1 MTPPPDPSSLH
12 RSLLVHS
19 TRTRDE
25 QGSALVMALVMLT
38 VIGLMVGAAL
48 TYSSTSLRASN
59 NAIRPNRASLYAADS
74 AIQGAIEYI
83 RDNPEMS
90 SDVLSTTCIPG
101 FYRYTDPK
109 AGEVTVDACP
119 QNDSLIY
126 EGNFRAVL
134 LTLGETATD
143 GIHLGHNG
151 DVDIGGHVWSNSRI
165 DLENPTHMV
174 MKAGRVWAW
183 GSCNRPGNIE
193 MPPGV
198 AAVCNAS
205 TKPEFASGKP
215 KVALDPADPSLGHVA
230 DWQPAEA
237 APASFIQPAFPV
249 CSANSMTLQPGVYY
263 DGDEFS
269 TKLNACDNVTLSPGV
284 YYLNFPA
291 GKDEWGLDNN
301 VVGPACDA
309 GGQGVQIVF
318 ADSAHIKLSG
328 TLTLPCGRSAT
339 PTGPN
344 IALYGLKS
352 DIAGPGAQSYTLRP
366 SGATTASTPAFAP
379 LPATITTAA
388 TNYPQ
393 DGTTANVALPSA
405 ASASVVATGLD
416 QIGYPGGIPLKL
428 RIADQEDNNKATAS
442 ALVKARDG
450 STCTLALTRQQNMAI
465 ETKDVNCA
473 GFNAVAPFEVTYSV
487 QAGNQAVNGSL
498 DGVELTAA
506 SSRPDDQGPERMRR
520 QGTGRGRVLPA
531 HLAAEQR
538 QGQHGRPGGRLHPA
552 EHVRREVQQHR
563 QLQDRHGA
571 DCALCGHGHQ
581 PEPRRN
587 AGDR

>member
-1 MTPPPDPSSLH
+1 
-12 RSLLVHS
+12 
-19 TRTRDE
+19 
-25 QGSALVMALVMLT
+25 
-38 VIGLMVGAAL
+38 
-48 TYSSTSLRASN
+48 
-59 NAIRPNRASLYAADS
+59 
-74 AIQGAIEYI
+74 
-83 RDNPEMS
+83 MS
-90 SDVLSTTCIPG
+90 SDVLSTTCIPN

-143 GIHLGHNG
+143 GILWATTATSN
-151 DVDIGGHVWSNSRI
+151 IGGHVWSNSKI

-237 APASFIQPAFPV
+237 APASFMQPAFPV
-249 CSANSMTLQPGVYY
+249 CTADNMTLQPGVYY

-309 GGQGVQIVF
+309 SGQGVQIVF

-352 DIAGPGAQSYTLRP
+352 DIVGPGAQSYTLRP
-366 SGATTASTPAFAP
+366 VARPRRRRLRSHRLAGDDHEGRAP
-379 LPATITTAA
+379 
-388 TNYPQ
+388 NYPQ
-393 DGTTANVALPSA
+393 DGNDSKRCAAQDRVGFRRARPDSTKSAIPA
-405 ASASVVATGLD
+405 ASRSRCASRT
-416 QIGYPGGIPLKL
+416 KRTTTRRL
-428 RIADQEDNNKATAS
+428 RV
-442 ALVKARDG
+442 ALVKAARRLDVHRAADPATDHGHRDESRELRG
-450 STCTLALTRQQNMAI
+450 LQRRSHRSRSRTRYRQGTRRSTRA
-465 ETKDVNCA
+465 
-473 GFNAVAPFEVTYSV
+473 S
-487 QAGNQAVNGSL
+487 
-498 DGVELTAA
+498 TASSSTA
-506 SSRPDDQGPERMRR
+506 DASRPDDQGPERLRR

-552 EHVRREVQQHR
+552 EHVRRQVQQLR

-571 DCALCGHGHQ
+571 DSRDLWTPTSTRTSTA
-581 PEPRRN
+581 RR
-587 AGDR
+587 

>member
-1 MTPPPDPSSLH
+1 
-12 RSLLVHS
+12 
-19 TRTRDE
+19 
-25 QGSALVMALVMLT
+25 
-38 VIGLMVGAAL
+38 
-48 TYSSTSLRASN
+48 
-59 NAIRPNRASLYAADS
+59 
-74 AIQGAIEYI
+74 
-83 RDNPEMS
+83 MS
-90 SDVLSTTCIPG
+90 SDVLSTTCIPN

-151 DVDIGGHVWSNSRI
+151 DVDIGGHVWSNSKI

-249 CSANSMTLQPGVYY
+249 CTANSMTLQPGVYY

-309 GGQGVQIVF
+309 SGQGVQIVF

-366 SGATTASTPAFAP
+366 TWRDHGVDACVRTPARRRSRRP
-379 LPATITTAA
+379 PRTTRRTERLQTSRCPATRR
-388 TNYPQ
+388 
-393 DGTTANVALPSA
+393 LPS
-405 ASASVVATGLD
+405 SQPDSTRR
-416 QIGYPGGIPLKL
+416 GYPGGIPLKL
-428 RIADQEDNNKATAS
+428 RIAHREDNNKATAS
-442 ALVKARDG
+442 RTRQSRRRLDVHR
-450 STCTLALTRQQNMAI
+450 SPLTRQQNMAI

-487 QAGNQAVNGSL
+487 QAGNQAVNGQPRR
-498 DGVELTAA
+498 GRAHRRA
-506 SSRPDDQGPERMRR
+506 SRPDDQGPERMRR

-563 QLQDRHGA
+563 QLQDRHCA
-571 DCALCGHGHQ
+571 DCAICGHRHQ
-581 PEPRRN
+581 PEPRRH
-587 AGDR
+587 ARDR

>member
-1 MTPPPDPSSLH
+1 M
-12 RSLLVHS
+12 
-19 TRTRDE
+19 
-25 QGSALVMALVMLT
+25 
-38 VIGLMVGAAL
+38 
-48 TYSSTSLRASN
+48 
-59 NAIRPNRASLYAADS
+59 
-74 AIQGAIEYI
+74 
-83 RDNPEMS
+83 
-90 SDVLSTTCIPG
+90 
-101 FYRYTDPK
+101 
-109 AGEVTVDACP
+109 
-119 QNDSLIY
+119 
-126 EGNFRAVL
+126 
-134 LTLGETATD
+134 
-143 GIHLGHNG
+143 
-151 DVDIGGHVWSNSRI
+151 
-165 DLENPTHMV
+165 
-174 MKAGRVWAW
+174 
-183 GSCNRPGNIE
+183 
-193 MPPGV
+193 
-198 AAVCNAS
+198 
-205 TKPEFASGKP
+205 
-215 KVALDPADPSLGHVA
+215 
-230 DWQPAEA
+230 
-237 APASFIQPAFPV
+237 QPAFPV
-249 CSANSMTLQPGVYY
+249 CTANNMTLQPGVYY

-269 TKLNACDNVTLSPGV
+269 AKLNACDNVTLSPGV

-291 GKDEWGLDNN
+291 GKDEWALDKN

-309 GGQGVQIVF
+309 SGQGVQIVF

-339 PTGPN
+339 PNGPN

-366 SGATTASTPAFAP
+366 SGATSASTPAFAP

-416 QIGYPGGIPLKL
+416 QIGFPGGIALKL
-428 RIADQEDNNKATAS
+428 RIAHQEDNNKASAS
-442 ALVKARDG
+442 ALVKAGDG

-487 QAGNQAVNGSL
+487 QAGNQPVNGSL
-498 DGVELTAA
+498 DGVELTRR
-506 SSRPDDQGPERMRR
+506 SSRPDDQGPERLRR
-520 QGTGRGRVLPA
+520 EGTGCVRLLPT
-531 HLAAEQR
+531 HLAALQR

-571 DCALCGHGHQ
+571 DCAICGHGHQ

>member
-1 MTPPPDPSSLH
+1 
-12 RSLLVHS
+12 
-19 TRTRDE
+19 
-25 QGSALVMALVMLT
+25 MALVMLT

-48 TYSSTSLRASN
+48 TYSSTSLSASN

-74 AIQGAIEYI
+74 AIQGAIEYV

-90 SDVLSTTCIPG
+90 SDVLGTTCLPS

-109 AGEVTVDACP
+109 VGEVTVDACP

-134 LTLGETATD
+134 LTLGDTATD

-151 DVDIGGHVWSNSRI
+151 DVDVGGHVWSNSKI

-174 MKAGRVWAW
+174 MNGGRVWAW

-230 DWQPAEA
+230 DWQPARH
-237 APASFIQPAFPV
+237 APASFVQPAFPV
-249 CSANSMTLQPGVYY
+249 CTANSMTLQPGVYY

-269 TKLNACDNVTLSPGV
+269 AKLNACDNVTLSPGV

-291 GKDEWGLDNN
+291 GKDEWALDKN

-309 GGQGVQIVF
+309 SGQGVQIVF
-318 ADSAHIKLSG
+318 ADSADIKLSG

-339 PTGPN
+339 PNGPN

-366 SGATTASTPAFAP
+366 TGATSASTPAFAP

-388 TNYPQ
+388 RTTRRTERPQ
-393 DGTTANVALPSA
+393 TSRCRGRIGFRRGDRAQTKPVSQA
-405 ASASVVATGLD
+405 ASRSSCASRT
-416 QIGYPGGIPLKL
+416 KRTTTRHL
-428 RIADQEDNNKATAS
+428 RAHSSKPATA
-442 ALVKARDG
+442 R
-450 STCTLALTRQQNMAI
+450 R
-465 ETKDVNCA
+465 
-473 GFNAVAPFEVTYSV
+473 AP
-487 QAGNQAVNGSL
+487 SL
-498 DGVELTAA
+498 
-506 SSRPDDQGPERMRR
+506 
-520 QGTGRGRVLPA
+520 
-531 HLAAEQR
+531 
-538 QGQHGRPGGRLHPA
+538 
-552 EHVRREVQQHR
+552 
-563 QLQDRHGA
+563 
-571 DCALCGHGHQ
+571 
-581 PEPRRN
+581 
-587 AGDR
+587 